1 MKPKTRKQSLTSS
14 RSPLR
19 SYKELR
25 KEVLRRFEV
34 DYVWRLL
41 KSTRGNISEAARTAK
56 IDRKHLW
63 RIMRRAGIRV
73 EHVDTRA
80 KSRR

>member
-1 MKPKTRKQSLTSS
+1 MKAKSRKQSVASS
-14 RSPLR
+14 RSLR

-25 KEVLRRFEV
+25 KEVLQRFEV

-41 KSTRGNISEAARTAK
+41 KAARGNISEAARTAK

-73 EHVDTRA
+73 QHVDTA
-80 KSRR
+80 VKRRR

>member
-1 MKPKTRKQSLTSS
+1 M
-14 RSPLR
+14 LR
-19 SYKELR
+19 Q
-25 KEVLRRFEV
+25 FEI

-41 KSTRGNISEAARTAK
+41 KATRGNISEAARTAK

-73 EHVDTRA
+73 EHVDTGVKA
-80 KSRR
+80 RR